1 MLGALKKKRPLTA
14 YGLFSKP
21 EAAEKIF
28 GGARHVHSSNLGAH
42 DPLVQLTESGNGLGG
57 EFRFPWELAAEARY
71 VDVQS
76 AEDRHRVLKD
86 FLDGLGSEVHR
97 TFKDV
102 VGTVLEELI
111 SNAIYHG
118 LRLENGERK
127 FARLQKPRLQPSE
140 YIKVGTVAAPD
151 GVYLR
156 VEDSGG
162 RLGFDEI
169 REAFHRCYQQGV
181 DQIQQ
186 KECRAGLGLYMSFE
200 QARHLRI
207 DVWPGKKT
215 VVSCWINRKRV
226 PNEDNFS
233 FNYFERT

>member
-1 MLGALKKKRPLTA
+1 MFGALKKKKTLTA

-21 EAAEKIF
+21 EAAEKIVA
-28 GGARHVHSSNLGAH
+28 GARHVHSSNLGAH
-42 DPLVQLTESGNGLGG
+42 DPLVAITEGGSERGLD
-57 EFRFPWELAAEARY
+57 FSYPWERRQEAQFVEVR
-71 VDVQS
+71 S
-76 AEDRHRVLKD
+76 AEDRHKVLRE
-86 FLDGLGSEVHR
+86 LVGLLGTDGHSTL
-97 TFKDV
+97 KDV

-118 LRLENGERK
+118 LRLKNGERK
-127 FARLQKPRLQPSE
+127 FNRFEKPQLQPSE
-140 YIKVGTVAAPD
+140 YIKVGTKVAPN
-151 GVYLR
+151 GVYVS

-162 RLGFDEI
+162 SLTFEDI
-169 REAFHRCYQQGV
+169 QEAFYRCYQRGLN
-181 DQIQQ
+181 QIQQ
-186 KECRAGLGLYMSFE
+186 KDNGAGLGLYMSFD
-200 QARHLRI
+200 QATHLRI